1 MGILT
6 QKSRGVS
13 LVLEV
18 VIGLGI
24 FLCAFLL
31 SYGVFPMSQR
41 ALAESR
47 NQLVA
52 NGIARECM
60 EIERDRRT
68 ERVVEGDGEKVVV
81 DKRTGNHV
89 VEGRDS
95 QVEYQVTVRGSD
107 GPVPSTRLVEVF
119 VRWSYGGLS
128 HETVLSSLI
137 SQEIPD

>member
-1 MGILT
+1 
-6 QKSRGVS
+6 
-13 LVLEV
+13 LEI

-24 FLCAFLL
+24 FLCAVLL

-41 ALAESR
+41 ALAEAR

-52 NGIARECM
+52 NSLAREAM
-60 EIERDRRT
+60 EVERDRSTARVVSGEG
-68 ERVVEGDGEKVVV
+68 ERVVE

-95 QVEYQVTVRGSD
+95 RVEYLLTVRGSD
-107 GPVPSTRLVEVF
+107 GPVQGTRLVEVL
-119 VRWSYGGLS
+119 VHWTYGGLQ

-137 SQEIPD
+137 SQEIPQ